1 MEDYGFELKIFKK
14 AEVIDLDFAIDTMW
28 YDIEAGQLIES
39 DQNWKS
45 LKNIKEE
52 PQTNADYRNDPKKS
66 FDQKLEREK

>member
-1 MEDYGFELKIFKK
+1 
-14 AEVIDLDFAIDTMW
+14 MW

-66 FDQKLEREK
+66 FDQKLERAKLTEYGHILKELPPLPNR